1 MWVILKSKK
10 NKINFLKQELNNKF
24 KKSCEIYS
32 PKMLIE
38 NFKNKKIV
46 KKEVNIMGDYVF
58 CFHSGFKNQTIL
70 NQLKYIKGVNY
81 CLDGCQLAQEEIEY
95 FINKFKSCEDEK
107 GFINRNFLNTQI
119 NKYYKFLNGPFT
131 QKIFKII
138 EIHRD
143 KLRILVGNIQ
153 TSINKRKFLFSP
165 L

>member
-1 MWVILKSKK
+1 MSISAK
-10 NKINFLKQELNNKF
+10 
-24 KKSCEIYS
+24 
-32 PKMLIE
+32 
-38 NFKNKKIV
+38 
-46 KKEVNIMGDYVF
+46 
-58 CFHSGFKNQTIL
+58 
-70 NQLKYIKGVNY
+70 
-81 CLDGCQLAQEEIEY
+81 EIEY